1 MKRSCNLSFR
11 CQQDRTNDV
20 SKQILASCV
29 DRKKLKETGMEYV
42 QNNMDLA
49 LDVVTF
55 IDLLIYNL
63 SSKLHINS
71 LHLDNIECYN
81 VVHDGDDKD
90 TVVGGLRTKQKVEH
104 KLARD
109 LLKEMTGKAYDRLSK
124 LLIQETNL
132 DKSTLPSLYHLNK
145 DLPEFI
151 SETYFGDTATGSPTA
166 TTADTSSS
174 TNNVASVKSSDT
186 MKQIDDIFLT
196 VPNNIK
202 KQNNNDDVKM
212 VSKILGKEQGY
223 LVCKI
228 EKGDE
233 HFFEYND

>member
-1 MKRSCNLSFR
+1 MCQFKKKIVVSEKTTRKRKSARLDPQQARKRFCIDDANRVTVVFDDVKNNLQEEHCIYRKEPVSNMDDEDDNDDAVEEVTVGKEKTRTGHRQKFPEDILKFRFMKRSCDLSFR

-29 DRKKLKETGMEYV
+29 DRKKLKETGMEYI

-63 SSKLHINS
+63 SSKLHINL

-90 TVVGGLRTKQKVEH
+90 TVVGGLRKKQKVDH

-109 LLKEMTGKAYDRLSK
+109 LLKEMTG
-124 LLIQETNL
+124 
-132 DKSTLPSLYHLNK
+132 
-145 DLPEFI
+145 
-151 SETYFGDTATGSPTA
+151 
-166 TTADTSSS
+166 
-174 TNNVASVKSSDT
+174 
-186 MKQIDDIFLT
+186 
-196 VPNNIK
+196 
-202 KQNNNDDVKM
+202 
-212 VSKILGKEQGY
+212 
-223 LVCKI
+223 
-228 EKGDE
+228 
-233 HFFEYND
+233 

>member
-1 MKRSCNLSFR
+1 MCQLKKYILTSQKSRKRKSDRLNPEATTTTNVDTINRFTAVFEDKDAGVLEENHVFPNDTTTTNAAEEVRVEVEKNKNQTGHRQKFPEDILKFRFMKQSCDLLFR

-29 DRKKLKETGMEYV
+29 DRKKLKETGMEYI

-63 SSKLHINS
+63 SSKLHINL

-90 TVVGGLRTKQKVEH
+90 TVVGGLRTKQKVDH
-104 KLARD
+104 KLACD

-124 LLIQETNL
+124 FGCQR
-132 DKSTLPSLYHLNK
+132 SSW
-145 DLPEFI
+145 I
-151 SETYFGDTATGSPTA
+151 S
-166 TTADTSSS
+166 
-174 TNNVASVKSSDT
+174 
-186 MKQIDDIFLT
+186 
-196 VPNNIK
+196 
-202 KQNNNDDVKM
+202 
-212 VSKILGKEQGY
+212 
-223 LVCKI
+223 I
-228 EKGDE
+228 E
-233 HFFEYND
+233 NRTI